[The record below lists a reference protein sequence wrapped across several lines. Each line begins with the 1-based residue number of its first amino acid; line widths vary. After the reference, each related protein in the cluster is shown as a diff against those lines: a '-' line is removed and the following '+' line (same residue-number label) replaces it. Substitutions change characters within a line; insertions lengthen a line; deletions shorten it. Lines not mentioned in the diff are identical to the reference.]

1 MRGTNHTDG
10 MSTRPLA
17 DLPSLVEHW
26 VAAGII
32 TADQAERIRTDEATA
47 GAQSRAARPTS
58 LVIEAMAYLG
68 GVIIL
73 VGLGLVIGWFWE
85 DLSTDAHLLLTGAV
99 AVLLIVAGAV
109 VPRGLA
115 AVGARLRAVLWAM
128 GSSAVFA
135 FLAMLASDRLQWGGN
150 QGLLLAGAGTA
161 AVSVVLWVIH
171 PRILQQAAV
180 LLPLLLAAGAATA
193 LYLDPLSPLAV
204 VWGVGVV
211 WCGLAWLRVVR
222 PYRTGLVLGTAAAIV
237 GSLAVEY
244 ETANT
249 VMSLV
254 TVAAA
259 VALAVALRDL
269 ILLGVASIGTLIA
282 LPNVVVRYFP
292 GVLSA
297 ALALMVAGVVLVA
310 VAVLTARRRRT
321 ATP

>member
-1 MRGTNHTDG
+1 
-10 MSTRPLA
+10 MSTSSAAGLN
-17 DLPSLVEHW
+17 SLVEHW
-26 VAAGII
+26 VATGII
-32 TADQAERIRTDEATA
+32 TAEQAERIRTDEATVA
-47 GAQSRAARPTS
+47 ARSRAGRPTS

-85 DLSTDAHLLLTGAV
+85 DLSTDAHLMLTGAV
-99 AVLLIVAGAV
+99 TILLIAAGAV

-115 AVGARLRAVLWAM
+115 AVGVRLRSVLWAM
-128 GSSAVFA
+128 ASSAVFA
-135 FLAMLASDRLQWGGN
+135 FLALLAADRLDWDGN
-150 QGLLLAGAGTA
+150 EELLLAGAGTA
-161 AVSVVLWVIH
+161 IVSAVLWAIH
-171 PRILQQAAV
+171 QRMLQQASV
-180 LLPLLLAAGAATA
+180 LLAVLLAAGAATA

-211 WCGLAWLRVVR
+211 WCGLAWLRLVR

-254 TVAAA
+254 TVVAA
-259 VALAVALRDL
+259 VALAVAIRDL
-269 ILLGVASIGTLIA
+269 ILLGVASIGTLIV

-297 ALALMVAGVVLVA
+297 ALALMAAGVVLVA
-310 VAVLTARRRRT
+310 AAVFTARRRRPK
-321 ATP
+321 AA